1 MAETTDIGWA
11 IRRVDLFK
19 LISETP
25 MLLTK
30 RPQNISK
37 MLPADWGN
45 GYANVCSESAWRTR
59 RPIACAGRSSPPSPP
74 PCAAPTKKELKA
86 PLSIVID
93 RHKGKGEEIGLL
105 IDFSDASVAEE
116 MVHAILME
124 RHRAELH

>member
-25 MLLTK
+25 MLLTHK
-30 RPQNISK
+30 AA
-37 MLPADWGN
+37 ADWGN

-59 RPIACAGRSSPPSPP
+59 RPIACAGRSPPPSPP
-74 PCAAPTKKELKA
+74 SFAAPTKKA
-86 PLSIVID
+86 ALSIVID
-93 RHKGKGEEIGLL
+93 RHKGKGEEKGLL

-124 RHRAELH
+124 RHRAQLH